1 MHQTYKL
8 TGAIFVVK
16 EYKSEQSSQ
25 QPPRFFFSVFKI
37 FKVYLCNNQPVEL
50 KIVVYAIKIR
60 FCGPERHLRWCIA
73 HFCFF
78 KIILS
83 SREWNFPTLNDTFCL
98 FNLDHEIIHLSLC
111 NVTYIKEPFYR
122 INFSFQMLY
131 LTDGVL
137 QRFCK

>member
-25 QPPRFFFSVFKI
+25 QPPRFFFSVFNI

-50 KIVVYAIKIR
+50 KIVVYAIQIR